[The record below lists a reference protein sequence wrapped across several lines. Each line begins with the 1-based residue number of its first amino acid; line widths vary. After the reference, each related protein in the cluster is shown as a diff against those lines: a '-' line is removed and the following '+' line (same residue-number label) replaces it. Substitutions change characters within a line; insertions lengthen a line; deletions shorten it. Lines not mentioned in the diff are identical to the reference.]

1 MKTILS
7 LLAAAALAMGAG
19 WCQDAD
25 PAGAELAALAKSA
38 QSFVDAFNQG
48 DAAAIAAL
56 FLPDGELVL
65 ASGELLAGQPEIKD
79 HYAAVFAADK
89 ESKLALEAGSVRFL
103 TPTVATEDGTVH
115 LTSPSGEVSS
125 TDYAAVHVRQDDG
138 SWRFASVRDRPEDRA
153 PAGEKLLALGWLV
166 GDWMAELRGTE
177 TQLSFAWSEAG
188 PFLDG
193 KAVTEQAGAG
203 STAATWRIGWDAR
216 RGGFVAWG
224 FDAEGGFNFSEWT
237 AMADDSWLL
246 HTRGVTAD
254 GESNQLTQVITPGP
268 GNENFT
274 IARRDHVIDDAVQPD
289 RAVTFVRRPP
299 EPKAAAAKPE

>member
-1 MKTILS
+1 MKTMLPM
-7 LLAAAALAMGAG
+7 LATAMIGAAAG
-19 WCQDAD
+19 WCQATYPAAAD
-25 PAGAELAALAKSA
+25 LAALAASA
-38 QSFVDAFNQG
+38 RSFVDAYNHR

-65 ASGELLAGQPEIKD
+65 ASGELLAGQAEIKD

-115 LTSPSGEVSS
+115 LTAPSGEVSS

-138 SWRFASVRDRPEDRA
+138 SWRFASVRDRPDDRA
-153 PAGEKLLALGWLV
+153 PACEKLLALAWLV
-166 GDWMAELRGTE
+166 GDWLAEIRGTQ
-177 TQLSFAWSEAG
+177 TTLTFAWSEDG

-216 RGGFVAWG
+216 RMGFVSWG
-224 FDAEGGFNFSEWT
+224 FDAGGGYNFSEWT
-237 AMADDSWLL
+237 AAPAGGWLL

-254 GESNQLTQVITPGP
+254 GESNQLTQIITTGP

-289 RAVTFVRRPP
+289 RAVTFVKRPP
-299 EPKAAAAKPE
+299 EPQAAAAKSE